1 MVLIFVTM
9 TICYVIGAFISI
21 DIISDQFT
29 NTIGTYS
36 VQITKTTLASIYGR
50 IDDKI
55 DDLSSLT
62 SDSDVLNSIN
72 ESNQNFAKMENRD
85 EYINKVDS
93 DWKKRQNEE
102 FVSDI
107 LSNDLSAH
115 LKKKMKQIGDD
126 SDRPIYSEIFITN
139 QYGVTIGST
148 GRTSDYLQS
157 DEDWYQNTLV
167 EKDRAWLGKPEYD
180 ESAKSY
186 SLDVGVRINDDTG
199 NFLGVI
205 KGVYDL
211 KSIKDELNDL
221 QQNIPYRNTPY
232 LIDENGF
239 SILSTISENE
249 PLPED
254 DLNLKE
260 FGTNLSDLEPVKHA
274 LAKDSGFLSWSENRF
289 TTYSVVPESKYD
301 KKLSWT
307 LLQDLDRNEVFAPLT
322 NLTNSIII
330 VGIMVVTLSVVMG
343 IYFSRTISKP
353 LELLHLATDNLSKG
367 NLDHQIP
374 IRSNDELGKLAESF
388 NMMIKDVKRKLDLE
402 KELIKTQER
411 NKEEKFSVIGELA
424 SRIAH
429 DLRNPLSTIR
439 NCCELLSQLKS
450 NQDEKSKR
458 YISLMNRSI
467 NRMTGQIDGVLNYV
481 RTTPLA
487 KSKESCLDM
496 IKFVIE
502 SNPPPENI
510 TVILPENDAMLL
522 CDSQKIEV
530 VFTNIFRN
538 AIQVFGVVPGTI
550 KIDIL
555 TRDGFVVIEF
565 EDSGPGISEQ
575 NLGKIFEPL
584 FTTKQEGTGLGLS
597 SCKNIVEQHGGKIEV
612 KLNPTKFLV
621 YLPSSLTI

>member
-1 MVLIFVTM
+1 MVLIFVIM
-9 TICYVIGAFISI
+9 TACYVIGAFISI
-21 DIISDQFT
+21 EIISEQFT
-29 NTIGTYS
+29 DTVGAYS
-36 VQITKTTLASIYGR
+36 VQVTKTTLTSIYGR

-62 SDSDVLNSIN
+62 IDSDVLNSVN
-72 ESNQNFAKMENRD
+72 TSNFNFGKIENRD
-85 EYINKVDS
+85 EYISKIDS
-93 DWKKRQNEE
+93 DWKAKKNPE

-107 LSNDLSAH
+107 LSNSLSLY
-115 LKKKMKQIGDD
+115 LKKKQKQIGDD
-126 SDRPIYSEIFITN
+126 DDRRIYSEIFITN

-157 DEDWYQNTLV
+157 DEEWYQNTLI
-167 EKDRAWLGKPEYD
+167 EKDRAWIGKPEYD
-180 ESAKSY
+180 ESSKSY
-186 SLDVGVRINDDTG
+186 SIDVGVRITDDVG

-211 KSIKDELNDL
+211 KSIKDELDTL
-221 QQNIPYRNTPY
+221 QNNIPYRNTLY
-232 LIDENGF
+232 LVDENGY
-239 SILSTISENE
+239 SILSTISETE
-249 PLPED
+249 PLPEN

-260 FGTNLSDLEPVKHA
+260 FGTNLSDLEPVKQA
-274 LAKDSGFLSWSENRF
+274 LVKDSGFLMWSDNRF

-301 KKLSWT
+301 EKLGWS
-307 LLQDLDRNEVFAPLT
+307 LLQDLDRNDVFAPLT
-322 NLTNSIII
+322 NLNNSIMV
-330 VGIMVVTLSVVMG
+330 VGILVVTLSAVMG

-353 LELLHLATDNLSKG
+353 LELLHLATDDLSKG

-374 IRSNDELGKLAESF
+374 VQSNDELGKLAESF
-388 NMMIKDVKRKLDLE
+388 NMMIRDVKKKLDLE

-439 NCCELLSQLKS
+439 NCCELLSQLQV

-467 NRMTGQIDGVLNYV
+467 NRMTSQIDGVLNYV
-481 RTTPLA
+481 RTTPLS
-487 KSKESCLDM
+487 KTKESCLDM

-502 SNPPPENI
+502 SNPISENI
-510 TVILPENDAMLL
+510 RVSLPKNDAIVL

-538 AIQVFGVVPGTI
+538 AIQVLGDAPGTI

-555 TRDGFVVIEF
+555 EHAGFVMIEF
-565 EDSGPGISEQ
+565 EDSGSGISEQ
-575 NLGKIFEPL
+575 NLEKVFEPL

-597 SCKNIVEQHGGKIEV
+597 SCKNIVEQHGGKIDV
-612 KLNPTKFLV
+612 KLNPTRFQV
-621 YLPSSLTI
+621 YLPSLIT

>member
-1 MVLIFVTM
+1 MVLIFVIM
-9 TICYVIGAFISI
+9 TACYVIGAFISI
-21 DIISDQFT
+21 AIISEQFT
-29 NTIGTYS
+29 DTVGAYS
-36 VQITKTTLASIYGR
+36 VQVTKTTLANIYGG

-62 SDSDVLNSIN
+62 IDSKVLDSVSV
-72 ESNQNFAKMENRD
+72 SNFDFDKIENRD
-85 EYINKVDS
+85 EYISKIDS
-93 DWKKRQNEE
+93 DWKAKKNPE

-107 LSNDLSAH
+107 LSNSLSLY
-115 LKKKMKQIGDD
+115 LKKKQKQIGDD
-126 SDRPIYSEIFITN
+126 DDRRIYSEIFITN

-157 DEDWYQNTLV
+157 DEEWYQNTLI
-167 EKDRAWLGKPEYD
+167 EKDRAWIGKPEYD
-180 ESAKSY
+180 ESSKSY
-186 SLDVGVRINDDTG
+186 SIDVGVRITDDAG
-199 NFLGVI
+199 IFIGVI

-211 KSIKDELNDL
+211 KSVKDELDAL
-221 QQNIPYRNTPY
+221 QHNISYRNTPY
-232 LIDENGF
+232 LVDENGY
-239 SILSTISENE
+239 SILSTLSETE

-260 FGTNLSDLEPVKHA
+260 FGTNLSDLEPVKQA
-274 LAKDSGFLSWSENRF
+274 LVQDSGFLMWSDNGF

-301 KKLSWT
+301 EKLGWS

-322 NLTNSIII
+322 NLNNSIII
-330 VGIMVVTLSVVMG
+330 VGILVVTLSAVMG
-343 IYFSRTISKP
+343 VYFSRTISKP
-353 LELLHLATDNLSKG
+353 LELLHLATDDLSKG

-374 IRSNDELGKLAESF
+374 IQSNDELGKLAESF
-388 NMMIKDVKRKLDLE
+388 NIMIRDVKKKLDLE

-439 NCCELLSQLKS
+439 NCCELLSQLHV

-467 NRMTGQIDGVLNYV
+467 NRMTSQIDGVLNYV
-481 RTTPLA
+481 RTTPLS
-487 KSKESCLDM
+487 KTKESCLDM

-502 SNPPPENI
+502 SNPTPESI
-510 TVILPENDAMLL
+510 KVILPENDAMVL

-538 AIQVFGVVPGTI
+538 AMQVLDNTQGTI
-550 KIDIL
+550 KINIL
-555 TRDGFVVIEF
+555 EHAGFIMIEF
-565 EDSGPGISEQ
+565 EDSGSGISEQ
-575 NLGKIFEPL
+575 NLAKIFEPL

-597 SCKNIVEQHGGKIEV
+597 SCKNIVEQHGGRIEV
-612 KLNPTKFLV
+612 KLNPTRFQV
-621 YLPSSLTI
+621 YLPSLIT